1 MPLIDA
7 ERSSANQNTEP
18 KLAMNLRQFLLIL
31 RLRWWLVLLVSV
43 IVVGVTTYISVGL
56 PKVYTSQ
63 TSLLLDV
70 KADPLVATFMPAI
83 ASPAFLATQSHI
95 IRSDRVATAVVK
107 QLGLAQNKEAVA
119 RWRAETNGKISLD
132 TYFANMMQRGLK
144 VEPAP
149 GTSVLNITF
158 TASDANFA
166 AVVANAYAQAYID
179 FGVELRVEP
188 AKQYATWFDQRLKE
202 LRTDLEESK
211 AKLLAAQRSS
221 GMASDIRADDEILK
235 LNSLQEQLSQATATR
250 TDRAVRARMSG
261 SESSPDVQQSLVVGA
276 LKGELAK
283 LEAQFADVA
292 LNYGEGH
299 PKHQQISKQL
309 AVTRQQLAAE
319 MRRVSSTSA
328 NETLAADQ
336 KIADLRLQIEAQ
348 KMRVFG
354 MREGKDDIEL
364 MARDVE
370 TAQRAYDAVASRRS
384 QLNLESQSEQASAR
398 ILSVA
403 VQPLAPS
410 KPNVMMNILASIGV
424 GLVAGAGLA
433 CALELLDRRVRS
445 INDLTEI
452 EGIPVLAILS
462 DQQSPRRFLGM
473 LMPRLTNHR
482 APLLPHSTR

>member
-1 MPLIDA
+1 
-7 ERSSANQNTEP
+7 
-18 KLAMNLRQFLLIL
+18 MNLRQFLLIL

-43 IVVGVTTYISVGL
+43 VVVAVTAYISVGL

-95 IRSDRVATAVVK
+95 IRSDRVAAAVVK
-107 QLGLAQNKEAVA
+107 RLGLAQSKEAVA
-119 RWRAETNGKISLD
+119 RWRAETKGKISLD

-202 LRTDLEESK
+202 LRVDLEESK
-211 AKLLAAQRSS
+211 AKLFAAQRSS
-221 GMASDIRADDEILK
+221 GMASQDIRSDDELLK

-250 TDRAVRARMSG
+250 TDRAVRSRMSG
-261 SESSPDVQQSLVVGA
+261 SEASPDVQQSLVVGA
-276 LKGELAK
+276 IKGELAK

-299 PKHQQISKQL
+299 PRYQQISKQL
-309 AVTRQQLAAE
+309 AVTRQQLALE
-319 MRRVSSTSA
+319 MKRVSSTAA

-336 KIADLRLQIEAQ
+336 KIADLRTQIEAQ
-348 KMRVFG
+348 KLRVFG

-364 MARDVE
+364 MVRDVE

-398 ILSVA
+398 ILSAA

-410 KPNVMMNILASIGV
+410 KPNVMMNILASIGA

-433 CALELLDRRVRS
+433 CAIELLDRRVRS

-452 EGIPVLAILS
+452 EGVPVLAILS
-462 DQQSPRRFLGM
+462 EQQSPRRFLGM
-473 LMPRLTNHR
+473 LMPRLSNHR
-482 APLLPHSTR
+482 APMLPHSTR